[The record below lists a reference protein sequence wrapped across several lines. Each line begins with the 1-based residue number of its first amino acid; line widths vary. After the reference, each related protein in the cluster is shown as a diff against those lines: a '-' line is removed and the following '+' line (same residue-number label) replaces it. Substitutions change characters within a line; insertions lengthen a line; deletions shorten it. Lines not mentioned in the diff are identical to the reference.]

1 MARADWLF
9 GPFAFP
15 HQLLLLPGKLHM
27 FELAAACVSGAI
39 RTKKYS
45 LIICYE

>member
-1 MARADWLF
+1 LAVWTIAT
-9 GPFAFP
+9 FAFP

-45 LIICYE
+45 LIICNE